1 MRIRRNASRL
11 LGSAVCAPPRFELP
25 APSGFELPPAPS
37 GFELPPPAEESH
49 LAGFVSKISSSLS
62 EPCVENLSPW
72 DLMGQLDL
80 SDPQVIRAPVLLHVD
95 PRLSLYSS
103 SSAR

>member
-25 APSGFELPPAPS
+25 APSGFELAPPSS

-49 LAGFVSKISSSLS
+49 LAGVVSKISSSS
-62 EPCVENLSPW
+62 SPEPCVESFSPW

-80 SDPQVIRAPVLLHVD
+80 SDPQVIRAPCSLCHRYCCMSPLVSVL
-95 PRLSLYSS
+95 
-103 SSAR
+103 